1 MVCWSTTKNTS
12 ERKKLSKNVELAVI
26 LLGLILLTSFAA
38 CVRPVKA
45 QFQGDITIN
54 VDGSVTPSSA
64 PFFQSGNTYSLTS
77 DINGSITV
85 NRSNIV
91 LEGNKHTIMVNSIF
105 DSGITLNNTTNSTVT
120 NFSVIGGQYG
130 INVYGTLNVVSD
142 NSISSVNN
150 GIYSLDE
157 PTGGIALGG
166 TSNSILRNSLQ
177 GNLVGVNFFGGSP
190 LNCSYNLIVGNTFT
204 DCSTALLLYDSSNNT
219 LYHNRFLSNEKTVY
233 DSGLANY
240 PQTVSLN
247 VWDNGYP
254 SGGNYWSD
262 YVEKYPNAKTIDNS
276 GLGDTAYLVETQNE
290 DRYPII
296 NLNQFYNFQLSTP
309 TLAVISPTDQPYNES
324 SVPLTFTID
333 KPASWIG
340 YSLDEQQNVTVTGNT
355 TLAILTEGLHGVRV
369 YANDTFNNVGASQQI
384 DFTVLLPA
392 DIKPEPFPTT
402 IVSAVT
408 LVVVLAVVA
417 GLLVYKNKKHKRQE

>member
-1 MVCWSTTKNTS
+1 MSTIKNTS
-12 ERKKLSKNVELAVI
+12 EEKKLRKNVKLTVI
-26 LLGLILLTSFAA
+26 LFGLILLASFAA

-45 QFQGDITIN
+45 QFQGDVTIN

-105 DSGITLNNTTNSTVT
+105 TSGITLNNTANSTVI

-150 GIYSLDE
+150 EIYSLDK
-157 PTGGIALGG
+157 PTGGIALTG

-204 DCSTALLLYDSSNNT
+204 DCSTAILLYDSPNNT
-219 LYHNRFLSNEKTVY
+219 LYHNRFFNNEKTVY

-247 VWDNGYP
+247 IWDNGYP
-254 SGGNYWSD
+254 SGGNYWGD
-262 YVEKYPNAKTIDNS
+262 YVAKYPNAKTIDNS

-309 TLAVISPTDQPYNES
+309 KVAVMSPTNQSYNES
-324 SVPLTFTID
+324 SIPLTFTLD

-340 YSLDEQQNVTVTGNT
+340 YSLDGHQNISVAGNT
-355 TLAILTEGLHGVRV
+355 TLAILTGGLHGLRV
-369 YANDTFNNVGASQQI
+369 YANDTFGNVGASQQI
-384 DFTVLLPA
+384 DFTVILLT

-402 IVSAVT
+402 IISAVT
-408 LVVVLAVVA
+408 IVVMLAMAA
-417 GLLVYKNKKHKRQE
+417 GLLVYHKKHKAKSG